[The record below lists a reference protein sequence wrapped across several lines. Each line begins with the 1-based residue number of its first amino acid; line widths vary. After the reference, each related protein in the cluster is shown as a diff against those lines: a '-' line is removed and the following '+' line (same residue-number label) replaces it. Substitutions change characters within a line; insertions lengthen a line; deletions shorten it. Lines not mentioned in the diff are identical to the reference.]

1 MQVHYSANMKP
12 SRKIVLLAVAAF
24 VLFTIDF
31 VSADEE
37 GTTESPEETIA
48 STTEPGL

>member
-12 SRKIVLLAVAAF
+12 SRKIVLLAVAF

-37 GTTESPEETIA
+37 GTTEPPEETIA